1 MSFFDSDIVRAEMAE
16 IHELQEEVFD
26 NVMKFQYM
34 NDSDKLHHINVL
46 EKLIE
51 KQKIVYARLS
61 LSDDPDAKQMKEEI
75 LKSAVMMGLPKNVDV
90 NLMFNQMSDM
100 MKVMRQQLDTN
111 GVGSQN
117 NKVHTKA
124 KSNLI

>member
-1 MSFFDSDIVRAEMAE
+1 MSFFDSDIVRSEMTE
-16 IHELQEEVFD
+16 VKELQEEVYD
-26 NVMKFQYM
+26 NIMKFNYM
-34 NDSDKLHHINVL
+34 NDSDKLYHINVL

-111 GVGSQN
+111 GVGS
-117 NKVHTKA
+117 
-124 KSNLI
+124 

>member
-111 GVGSQN
+111 GVGS
-117 NKVHTKA
+117 
-124 KSNLI
+124 

>member
-16 IHELQEEVFD
+16 IQELQEDVFD

-34 NDSDKLHHINVL
+34 NDSDKLHHITIL
-46 EKLIE
+46 ERLLD

-61 LSDDPDAKQMKEEI
+61 LSSDPEAKKMKEEI
-75 LKSAVMMGLPKNVDV
+75 LKSAEMMGLPKNVDV
-90 NLMFNQMSDM
+90 NMMFNQMSDM

-111 GVGSQN
+111 GVGS
-117 NKVHTKA
+117 
-124 KSNLI
+124 

>member
-16 IHELQEEVFD
+16 IQELQEEVFD

-34 NDSDKLHHINVL
+34 NDTDKLHHITTL
-46 EKLIE
+46 ERLIE

-100 MKVMRQQLDTN
+100 MKVMRQQLDI
-111 GVGSQN
+111 GS
-117 NKVHTKA
+117 VE
-124 KSNLI
+124 S

>member
-61 LSDDPDAKQMKEEI
+61 LSNDPDAKKMKEEI

-111 GVGSQN
+111 GVGS
-117 NKVHTKA
+117 
-124 KSNLI
+124 

>member
-16 IHELQEEVFD
+16 IQELQEDVFD

-34 NDSDKLHHINVL
+34 NDSDKLHHITIL
-46 EKLIE
+46 ERLLD

-61 LSDDPDAKQMKEEI
+61 LSSDPEAKKMKEEI

-90 NLMFNQMSDM
+90 NMMFNQMSDM
-100 MKVMRQQLDTN
+100 MGIMRQQLDI
-111 GVGSQN
+111 GS
-117 NKVHTKA
+117 VE
-124 KSNLI
+124 S

>member
-61 LSDDPDAKQMKEEI
+61 LSDDPDAKKMKEEI

-90 NLMFNQMSDM
+90 NLMFNQMSEM

-111 GVGSQN
+111 GVGS
-117 NKVHTKA
+117 
-124 KSNLI
+124 

>member
-90 NLMFNQMSDM
+90 NLMFNQMSEM
-100 MKVMRQQLDTN
+100 MNIMRQQLDT
-111 GVGSQN
+111 GS
-117 NKVHTKA
+117 VE
-124 KSNLI
+124 S

>member
-61 LSDDPDAKQMKEEI
+61 LSDDPEAKKMKEEV
-75 LKSAVMMGLPKNVDV
+75 LKSAVMMGLPRNVDV
-90 NLMFNQMSDM
+90 NLMFNQMSEM
-100 MKVMRQQLDTN
+100 MNIMRQQLDT
-111 GVGSQN
+111 GS
-117 NKVHTKA
+117 VE
-124 KSNLI
+124 S

>member
-61 LSDDPDAKQMKEEI
+61 LSDDPDAKQMKDDI
-75 LKSAVMMGLPKNVDV
+75 QKSATIMGLPNNVDM
-90 NLMFNQMSDM
+90 NSIFTQMSQMVDV
-100 MKVMRQQLDTN
+100 MKKQLDMN
-111 GVGSQN
+111 EVD
-117 NKVHTKA
+117 
-124 KSNLI
+124 

>member
-16 IHELQEEVFD
+16 IQELQEEVFD

-61 LSDDPDAKQMKEEI
+61 LSDDPDAKKMKEEI

-111 GVGSQN
+111 GVGS
-117 NKVHTKA
+117 
-124 KSNLI
+124 

>member
-1 MSFFDSDIVRAEMAE
+1 M
-16 IHELQEEVFD
+16 
-26 NVMKFQYM
+26 
-34 NDSDKLHHINVL
+34 
-46 EKLIE
+46 
-51 KQKIVYARLS
+51 YARLS

-111 GVGSQN
+111 GVGS
-117 NKVHTKA
+117 
-124 KSNLI
+124 